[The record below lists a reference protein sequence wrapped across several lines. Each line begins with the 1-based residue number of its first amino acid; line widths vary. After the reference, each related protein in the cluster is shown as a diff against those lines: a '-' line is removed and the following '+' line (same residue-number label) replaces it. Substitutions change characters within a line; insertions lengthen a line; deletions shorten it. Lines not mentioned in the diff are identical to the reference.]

1 MSLLMNRKGSER
13 MTTKLITFFNSD
25 DWSVLFLDDQLVS
38 EGHILLRGESAI
50 ASLISLLN
58 KECAQPYR
66 LKLEIYWLDDDDMEE
81 VAGSDSYDAY
91 FSCIISDEE

>member
-1 MSLLMNRKGSER
+1 MKA
-13 MTTKLITFFNSD
+13 KLITFFNSD
-25 DWSVLFLDDQLVS
+25 DWSVLFLGDQLVD
-38 EGHILLRGESAI
+38 EGHTIDGESAI

-66 LKLEIYWLDDDDMEE
+66 LKLETYWLDDDDMEE

-91 FSCIISDEE
+91 FNCIISDEE

>member
-1 MSLLMNRKGSER
+1 MNRKGSER

-38 EGHILLRGESAI
+38 EGHTIDGESAI
-50 ASLISLLN
+50 AGLISLLN
-58 KECAQPYR
+58 KECAQPCE
-66 LKLEIYWLDDDDMEE
+66 LKLETHWLDDDDMEE